1 MMMRTQRIRKLS
13 PTSRR
18 PRSGRA
24 AVDPLRGGR
33 RRAEAAAPSLRR
45 TVAPRVRALPQPA
58 RPAKPKR
65 PRPRHLRLVA
75 VNARPRRRRSG
86 AVVER
91 PQLRLLRGRAPS
103 LALPRRRAAVA
114 RVAPPAPKSR
124 VAQLAFVMAMAAIGL
139 VALATS
145 VGQLVTSGM

>member
-1 MMMRTQRIRKLS
+1 MIRTQRIRKLS
-13 PTSRR
+13 PTTRR
-18 PRSGRA
+18 PQPGRA
-24 AVDPLRGGR
+24 AVDPSRGGR

-45 TVAPRVRALPQPA
+45 AVAPRPRALPPPA
-58 RPAKPKR
+58 RRAKPKR

-75 VNARPRRRRSG
+75 VNLRPRRRRTST
-86 AVVER
+86 VVER

-103 LALPRRRAAVA
+103 LALPRRRAAVP
-114 RVAPPAPKSR
+114 RVKPPEPKSR